1 MGSGSS
7 GTGMKEGVPVVIE
20 TLLIGLVLA
29 LLWAEITDIA
39 PGGIIVPGY
48 LALYV
53 DQPFRLLTTLAVA
66 LLTLGAYKV
75 LSRHLILFGRRRFV
89 LMVLIGALLSQAW
102 FVLLPRLFA
111 SPLELR
117 VIGWV
122 VPGILASNLARQRFW
137 PTLASA
143 VTVSTL
149 TFVVVRLLD
158 LL

>member
-1 MGSGSS
+1 M
-7 GTGMKEGVPVVIE
+7 VIE

-29 LLWAEITDIA
+29 LLWAELTDIA
-39 PGGIIVPGY
+39 PGGIIVSGY
-48 LALYV
+48 LALYI
-53 DQPFRLLTTLAVA
+53 DQPLRLLATLAVA
-66 LLTLGAYKV
+66 LLTLGAYR
-75 LSRHLILFGRRRFV
+75 LFSRYLILFGRRRFV
-89 LMVLIGALLSQAW
+89 LMILTGALLSQAW
-102 FVLLPRLFA
+102 FLLLPRMFA

-122 VPGILASNLARQRFW
+122 IPGILASNLARQKFW

-149 TFVVVRLLD
+149 TFAIVRLIS